1 MSPWKRL
8 QLEPTTD
15 AKAIRHAYAQQLK
28 RYHPEE
34 DPEGYQLLRQAYEQ
48 IMTDIKTQAVS
59 PPFSETQEEEDLHD
73 TDILN
78 NANDINNQD
87 SRDDLDVIDGVD
99 DLDESLPK
107 LRIYPDEPQEEPI
120 LTPPRLWLQGDG
132 HEPPQYSNRENEDI
146 ALASPLITASG
157 RADLLL
163 SNFKKQLVEL
173 YTDFPSRIQLEKWR
187 TLFDSDICW
196 DLQHRTALIM
206 NLIEVL
212 DQHRYLPQQVWLTIE
227 ELFEFKAFWSEDRKH
242 SSYVHEHFP
251 DFQAYYLSQL
261 NEPALSYDG
270 LLTLNGQQG
279 ASFVQLRDQGYR
291 ALQEQS
297 LIEARYY
304 LKQAYAIYDQD
315 QDIIRLLLEC
325 ELQYK
330 HIEQAL
336 SLAEKLIE
344 LFPKQIDGYLYKANL
359 LFNHN
364 NYKEAAG
371 VYLHIKM
378 YWPQNMDAKI
388 KLAEC
393 FIYMKQDKLAR
404 KQLLALQQKMPDA
417 PNGHIFKI
425 NELLFQFELIKEF
438 KTVQFYRNYDRF
450 MQFVAIVMV
459 IVFLYIFFN

>member
-8 QLEPTTD
+8 QLEPTHD
-15 AKAIRHAYAQQLK
+15 AKAIRRAYAQQLK

-34 DPEGYQLLRQAYEQ
+34 DPEGYQQLRQAYEQ
-48 IMTDIKTQAVS
+48 IMTEIKTHAVYS
-59 PPFSETQEEEDLHD
+59 PPFSEPQEEEDFQD
-73 TDILN
+73 GDILK
-78 NANDINNQD
+78 NANAMNV
-87 SRDDLDVIDGVD
+87 LDNMDNHI
-99 DLDESLPK
+99 S
-107 LRIYPDEPQEEPI
+107 
-120 LTPPRLWLQGDG
+120 TPPRLWLQGDG
-132 HEPPQYSNRENEDI
+132 HEPPQYSNQENEDV
-146 ALASPLITASG
+146 ASPLITASG

-163 SNFKKQLVEL
+163 SDFKKQLVEL
-173 YTDFPSRIQLEKWR
+173 YNDFPSRLQLEKWR

-242 SSYVHEHFP
+242 GAYIHEHFS

-279 ASFVQLRDQGYR
+279 ASFVQLREQGYR

-297 LIEARYY
+297 WIEARYY

-315 QDIIRLLLEC
+315 QDVIRLLLEC

-344 LFPKQIDGYLYKANL
+344 IAPKQIDGYMYKANL
-359 LFNHN
+359 LFNN
-364 NYKEAAG
+364 DNYTEAAG

-393 FIYMKQDKLAR
+393 FIYMKQEKLAR
-404 KQLLALQQKMPDA
+404 KQLRALQQKMPDA
-417 PNGHIFKI
+417 PNGHLFKI
-425 NELLFQFELIKEF
+425 NELLFRFELIKEY
-438 KTVQFYRNYDRF
+438 KTVHFYRNYDRF
-450 MQFVAIVMV
+450 MQFVGIVMV
-459 IVFLYIFFN
+459 IVFLYIFFK

>member
-8 QLEPTTD
+8 QLEPTHD
-15 AKAIRHAYAQQLK
+15 AKAIRRAYAQQLK

-34 DPEGYQLLRQAYEQ
+34 DPEGYQQLRQAYEQ
-48 IMTDIKTQAVS
+48 IMTDIKTQAVYS
-59 PPFSETQEEEDLHD
+59 PPFSEPQEEEDFQNI
-73 TDILN
+73 DILN
-78 NANDINNQD
+78 NASDMDDQENTDGFD
-87 SRDDLDVIDGVD
+87 RD
-99 DLDESLPK
+99 E
-107 LRIYPDEPQEEPI
+107 QEEESV
-120 LTPPRLWLQGDG
+120 LTPPRLWLQDDG
-132 HEPPQYSNRENEDI
+132 HEPPQYSNQGNEDV
-146 ALASPLITASG
+146 ALPLITASG

-173 YTDFPSRIQLEKWR
+173 YNDFPSRLQLEKWR
-187 TLFDSDICW
+187 KLFDSGICW

-227 ELFEFKAFWSEDRKH
+227 ELFEFKAFWNDNRKYG
-242 SSYVHEHFP
+242 SYIHEHFP
-251 DFQAYYLSQL
+251 DFQAFYLSQL

-304 LKQAYAIYDQD
+304 LKQAYAIYNQD
-315 QDIIRLLLEC
+315 QDVIRLLLEC

-336 SLAEKLIE
+336 SLAEELIE
-344 LFPKQIDGYLYKANL
+344 IAPKQIDGYMYKANL
-359 LFNHN
+359 LFNN
-364 NYKEAAG
+364 GNYTEAAG

-417 PNGHIFKI
+417 PNGHLFKI
-425 NELLFQFELIKEF
+425 NELLFQFELIKEY
-438 KTVQFYRNYDRF
+438 KTLQFYRNYDRF

-459 IVFLYIFFN
+459 IVFLYIFFK

>member
-8 QLEPTTD
+8 QLEPTND
-15 AKAIRHAYAQQLK
+15 IKAIRRAYAQQLK
-28 RYHPEE
+28 LYHPEE
-34 DPEGYQLLRQAYEQ
+34 NPEGYQQLRQAYEQ
-48 IMTDIKTQAVS
+48 IMTEIKTQAVYS
-59 PPFSETQEEEDLHD
+59 PPFSEPQEEGDVQD
-73 TDILN
+73 TDVLN

-87 SRDDLDVIDGVD
+87 NRDGIEDSVD
-99 DLDESLPK
+99 DIDESLPK
-107 LRIYPDEPQEEPI
+107 LRIYPDEQEEEPFT
-120 LTPPRLWLQGDG
+120 TPPRLWLQDDG
-132 HEPPQYSNRENEDI
+132 HEPPQYSNRENEDV
-146 ALASPLITASG
+146 ASPLITASG
-157 RADLLL
+157 RAELLL
-163 SNFKKQLVEL
+163 ANFKKQLIEL
-173 YTDFPSRIQLEKWR
+173 YNDFPSRLQLEKWR
-187 TLFDSDICW
+187 MLFDSDICW

-227 ELFEFKAFWSEDRKH
+227 ELFEFKAFWNDDRKYG
-242 SSYVHEHFP
+242 SYIYEHFP
-251 DFQAYYLSQL
+251 DFQDYYLSQL

-279 ASFVQLRDQGYR
+279 ESFVQLRDQGYR

-315 QDIIRLLLEC
+315 QDVIRLLLEC

-330 HIEQAL
+330 HSEQAL
-336 SLAEKLIE
+336 ALAEKLIE
-344 LFPKQIDGYLYKANL
+344 IAPKQIDGYMYKANL
-359 LFNHN
+359 LFSND
-364 NYKEAAG
+364 NYTEAAS

-393 FIYMKQDKLAR
+393 FIYMKQEKLAR
-404 KQLLALQQKMPDA
+404 KQLLALQRAMPDA
-417 PNGHIFKI
+417 PNGHLFKI
-425 NELLFQFELIKEF
+425 NELLFQFELIKEY

-450 MQFVAIVMV
+450 MQIVAIVMM
-459 IVFLYIFFN
+459 IVFLYIFFK

>member
-8 QLEPTTD
+8 QLEPTHD
-15 AKAIRHAYAQQLK
+15 AKAIRRAYAQQLK

-34 DPEGYQLLRQAYEQ
+34 DPEGYQQLRQAYEQ
-48 IMTDIKTQAVS
+48 IMTEIKAHAVYS
-59 PPFSETQEEEDLHD
+59 PPFSEPQEEEDFQNG
-73 TDILN
+73 DILK
-78 NANDINNQD
+78 NANAMNV
-87 SRDDLDVIDGVD
+87 LDNMDNH
-99 DLDESLPK
+99 
-107 LRIYPDEPQEEPI
+107 I

-132 HEPPQYSNRENEDI
+132 HEPPQYSNQENEDV
-146 ALASPLITASG
+146 ASPLITASG

-173 YTDFPSRIQLEKWR
+173 YNDFPSRLQLEKWR

-227 ELFEFKAFWSEDRKH
+227 ELFEFKAFWSEDRKY
-242 SSYVHEHFP
+242 SAYIHEHFP

-297 LIEARYY
+297 WIEARYY

-315 QDIIRLLLEC
+315 QDVIRLLLEC

-344 LFPKQIDGYLYKANL
+344 IAPKQIDGYMYKANL
-359 LFNHN
+359 LFNN
-364 NYKEAAG
+364 DNYTEAAG

-393 FIYMKQDKLAR
+393 FIYMKQEKLAR
-404 KQLLALQQKMPDA
+404 KQLRALQQKMPDA
-417 PNGHIFKI
+417 PNGHLFKI
-425 NELLFQFELIKEF
+425 NELLFRFELIKEY

-450 MQFVAIVMV
+450 MQFVGIVMV
-459 IVFLYIFFN
+459 IVFLYIFFK

>member
-8 QLEPTTD
+8 QLEPTHD
-15 AKAIRHAYAQQLK
+15 AKAIRRAYAQQLK
-28 RYHPEE
+28 LYHPEE
-34 DPEGYQLLRQAYEQ
+34 NPEGYQQLRQAYEQ
-48 IMTDIKTQAVS
+48 IMTEIKTQAVYS
-59 PPFSETQEEEDLHD
+59 PPFSEPQEEEDFQD

-78 NANDINNQD
+78 NAKDIDDRD
-87 SRDDLDVIDGVD
+87 SFDRD
-99 DLDESLPK
+99 E
-107 LRIYPDEPQEEPI
+107 QEEDPI
-120 LTPPRLWLQGDG
+120 TTPPRLWLQDDG
-132 HEPPQYSNRENEDI
+132 HEPPHYSYRENEDV
-146 ALASPLITASG
+146 ASTVITASG
-157 RADLLL
+157 RAELLL
-163 SNFKKQLVEL
+163 ANFKKQLIEL
-173 YTDFPSRIQLEKWR
+173 YNDFPSRLQLKKWR

-227 ELFEFKAFWSEDRKH
+227 ELFEFKVFWSEERKH
-242 SSYVHEHFP
+242 GAYIHEHFP
-251 DFQAYYLSQL
+251 EFQDYYLSQL

-270 LLTLNGQQG
+270 LLSLNGQQG

-304 LKQAYAIYDQD
+304 LKQAYAIYNQD
-315 QDIIRLLLEC
+315 QDVIRLLLEC

-330 HIEQAL
+330 HSEQAL
-336 SLAEKLIE
+336 SLAEELIE
-344 LFPKQIDGYLYKANL
+344 IAPKQIDGYMYKANL
-359 LFNHN
+359 LFNN
-364 NYKEAAG
+364 DNYKEAAG

-393 FIYMKQDKLAR
+393 FIYIKQEKLAR
-404 KQLLALQQKMPDA
+404 KQLLALQRAIPDA
-417 PNGHIFKI
+417 PNGHLFKI
-425 NELLFQFELIKEF
+425 NELLFQFELIKEY

-450 MQFVAIVMV
+450 MQIVAIVMM
-459 IVFLYIFFN
+459 IVFLYIFFK